1 MAKKKIE
8 KVVLDT
14 KVAKVELEVKNEPIL
29 EVAKETF
36 GLDLEKTYRFLS
48 NGKSPYIKEGQE
60 VYVSGSMAIMFIE
73 RGYGKVLND

>member
-29 EVAKETF
+29 EVAKETY
-36 GLDLEKTYRFLS
+36 GLDLDKVYKFIS
-48 NGKSPYIKEGQE
+48 NGTSPYLKEGQE
-60 VYVSGSMAIMFIE
+60 VYINGRMEIIFIK